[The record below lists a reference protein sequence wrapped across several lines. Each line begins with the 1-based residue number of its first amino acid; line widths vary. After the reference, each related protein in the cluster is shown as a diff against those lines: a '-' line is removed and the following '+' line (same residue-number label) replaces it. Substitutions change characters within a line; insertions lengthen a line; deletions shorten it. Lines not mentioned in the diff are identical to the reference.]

1 MQGRLVAVL
10 RRIRQYIIGIAD
22 AFDFSDEILDS
33 TIGAFD
39 GNVYE
44 RLIEATTHSPLNHEP
59 VNESFE
65 KYLKPFM
72 KSNL

>member
-1 MQGRLVAVL
+1 VAVL
-10 RRIRQYIIGIAD
+10 KRIRQYIIGIAD
-22 AFDFSDEILDS
+22 AFDFSDEILGS
-33 TIGAFD
+33 TIGSYD

-44 RLIEATTHSPLNHEP
+44 RLIAATSHSPLNQQS